1 MVNSFPQNPKRSEQM
16 YLKKY
21 FSHKTVIIFAGIILA
36 GYLLLILGVTN
47 VGQSRLKE
55 SQQNE
60 LHLKVTQYVNS
71 LSYFFTVTQDN
82 IEALCNDK
90 TMTTFFANRS
100 SGMSLEYGLGASMFN
115 LKNLINQMVGSST
128 VDDTPV
134 YNRIMLVDFAAVI
147 ITDSASEFAADLSQ
161 IPFKAMKKRDTQI
174 IVTNDQGQ
182 LKIKILR
189 TVFQQ
194 KQAVALL
201 IADINTDLIIH
212 QLTAQEHIHSPSRL
226 QLHTPNGNITVWNSL
241 KSTLLSVPPEAD
253 HGLRRNLYIEKQ
265 VNGTPF
271 KLMSWF
277 APVNEQDI
285 FTSGWLIA
293 AISALAIP
301 VMLGLYYLMRI
312 ERSNTILQT
321 QIDLSAKQ
329 QSKLSQH
336 NYLLETE
343 IKKRK
348 RSEEKLAYQAT
359 HDALT
364 GLANRNYI
372 YESLNLAIHHSQ
384 RDKTQVLVMFIDLDN
399 FKQIN
404 DTSGHIAGDNVLRET
419 SNRLL
424 NAVRSTDTVARLGGD
439 EFLLIIPDL
448 LSSEDAEMLA
458 VKILSLFATPFAA
471 ADREFFITTS
481 IGMAI
486 YPSDG
491 EDPDSLLKNADM
503 ALYRVKDAGRN
514 SFSFYDPTM
523 NDAILRTLA
532 LTSRLRLAISNHE
545 IEMYYQPIIDLK
557 SRKIVAA
564 EALMRWNDLEL
575 GFVSPDEFIPLAE
588 KSGLIVQLGEFALE
602 QACANAAQWQSIYPL
617 QIAVNFSTVQFR
629 DCAGLLSNIEAVL
642 QKSGLP
648 ADKLDI
654 EVTESLLASNN
665 CELKKLLNRLN
676 ELGIELAIDDFGT
689 GYSALSYL
697 QQFPFSKLKI
707 DRGFIRN
714 LQTNRADLS
723 LVSAILAMA
732 KALQLKV
739 VAEGIE
745 DNYQANL
752 LEGLHCQFG
761 QGYLFSPA
769 VPAEKFRQLLL
780 QDNFKKQCLKGADS
794 QSSLTPLTT

>member
-1 MVNSFPQNPKRSEQM
+1 MH
-16 YLKKY
+16 LKKY

-47 VGQSRLKE
+47 VGQSRLKA

-90 TMTTFFANRS
+90 TMATFFANRS
-100 SGMSLEYGLGASMFN
+100 SGMSLQYGLGASLFN

-147 ITDSASEFAADLSQ
+147 ITDSASGFEADLRQ
-161 IPFKAMKKRDTQI
+161 IPFQAMKKRDAQI
-174 IVTNDQGQ
+174 IVTSDQDG

-201 IADINTDLIIH
+201 IAEINTDLIIQ

-226 QLHTPNGNITVWNSL
+226 QLHTPNGEISVWNSL
-241 KSTLLSVPPEAD
+241 KSPLLSGSPEAG
-253 HGLRRNLYIEKQ
+253 HNLYIEKQ

-277 APVNEQDI
+277 APVNEQEI

-321 QIDLSAKQ
+321 QIDLSAEQ

-372 YESLNLAIHHSQ
+372 HESLNLAMHHSQ
-384 RDKTQVLVMFIDLDN
+384 RDNTQVLVMFIDLDN

-404 DTSGHIAGDNVLRET
+404 DTAGHIAGDSVLKET
-419 SNRLL
+419 SARLVK
-424 NAVRSTDTVARLGGD
+424 AVRSTDTVARLGGD

-448 LSSEDAEMLA
+448 LSSKDAEMLA
-458 VKILSLFATPFAA
+458 VKILALFATPFAA
-471 ADREFFITTS
+471 AHREFFITTS

-491 EDPDSLLKNADM
+491 DDPDSLLKSADM

-514 SFSFYDPTM
+514 SFSFYDPAM
-523 NDAILRTLA
+523 NDAILRTLT
-532 LTSRLRLAISNHE
+532 LTSRLRLAISNNE

-588 KSGLIVQLGEFALE
+588 KNGLILQLGEFALE
-602 QACANAAQWQSIYPL
+602 QACSNAAQWQSIYPL

-629 DCAGLLSNIEAVL
+629 DCPGLLNKIEAVL
-642 QKSGLP
+642 EKSGLP

-665 CELKKLLNRLN
+665 SELKKFLQHLD

-707 DRGFIRN
+707 DRAFIRN

-752 LEGLHCQFG
+752 LEDLHCQFG

-780 QDNFKKQCLKGADS
+780 QDNLKKQWLRGAGS
-794 QSSLTPLTT
+794 QSSLSPLST